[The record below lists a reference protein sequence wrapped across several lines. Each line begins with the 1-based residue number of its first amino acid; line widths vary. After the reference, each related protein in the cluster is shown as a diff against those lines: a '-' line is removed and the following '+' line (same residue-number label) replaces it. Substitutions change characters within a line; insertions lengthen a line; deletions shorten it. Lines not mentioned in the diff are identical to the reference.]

1 MDHFIDVLN
10 SINDNYISK
19 PRQEF
24 LLLIKKN
31 LDVIDKDKV
40 KIKKKFTFY
49 FFFSMFLPYVS
60 CHVIFHCFFSSK
72 NYFYTE

>member
-24 LLLIKKN
+24 LLLIKKKLRCN
-31 LDVIDKDKV
+31 RQRQ
-40 KIKKKFTFY
+40 
-49 FFFSMFLPYVS
+49 S
-60 CHVIFHCFFSSK
+60 
-72 NYFYTE
+72 